1 MSWNGTLRCSHCHE
15 SGHNKRGCETLKTQI
30 AERRVADPDDWRVKN
45 HDRHRAYTSRKGET
59 RSCTYCDATGH
70 NRRTCAA
77 LKGHVAAL
85 QKIGVAWRRAFVAAL
100 QTSAIGTGS
109 ILVNDGWRGKKRY
122 LVTGINWENLSYIH
136 RNRRAL
142 KVRNLAQLTQ
152 GEFLCALPRLEMF
165 SEGDLSGT
173 STDGD
178 ITVLG
183 AKGNITPP
191 AGWVDEGMSEKQ
203 AKLELKECR
212 SCRFEGYY
220 EEAKKYL

>member
-15 SGHNKRGCETLKTQI
+15 QGHNKRGCATLKAQI
-30 AERRVADPDDWRVKN
+30 AERRAQDPDDWKVRN

-70 NRRTCAA
+70 NRRTCAP
-77 LKGHVAAL
+77 LKTHVSAL

-109 ILVNDGWRGKKRY
+109 ILVNDGWRGKQRY

-142 KVRNLAQLTQ
+142 KVRNLAQLTN
-152 GEFLCALPRLEMF
+152 GEFLCSLPRLEMF

-173 STDGD
+173 STDRD

-183 AKGNITPP
+183 AKGNNTPP
-191 AGWVDEGMSEKQ
+191 SGWVDEGMSAKQ

-212 SCRFEGYY
+212 AWRFDDAHP
-220 EEAKKYL
+220 EAKQYL